1 MHLTSVITILSAL
14 SVVSASPRFGAKGHH
29 FRRQSPVAKGTKNP
43 FEGKK
48 LYANP
53 DWAVK
58 LEQTYESFVAQGDAE
73 NASKVRTIQDIGS
86 FVWISNT
93 ATLGDI
99 DTAIERVRAIKKET
113 GEDQVL
119 GLVLY
124 NLPDR
129 DCSAGESAGEFSS
142 EKNGLELYKETYIK
156 PYAEKLAAASDV
168 TFAVVLEPD
177 SLANLVTNLNI
188 EFCAKA
194 APIYEEGIA
203 YAISRLQYDNVNL
216 YIDAAHGGWLGWDDN
231 LAPSAKLFAK
241 VVQKAGNSTKIRG
254 FATNVSNYNPFHANP
269 RANYTEWSNS
279 YDENNYALSLS
290 PHLEAE
296 GLPSRFIIDQGRVS
310 NSRKEWGEW
319 CNVYPAGFGIQPG
332 TPVNNTHIDS
342 IVWIKPGGE
351 SDGRCGLEGA
361 PAAGQWFDEYVQ
373 MLVKNADPSIVASKA
388 RK

>member
-1 MHLTSVITILSAL
+1 MQFSSILAL
-14 SVVSASPRFGAKGHH
+14 LSTLGAVSASSRFGGKGHH
-29 FRRQSPVAKGTKNP
+29 FRRAGVTNDTTNP

-53 DWAVK
+53 DWAEK
-58 LEQTYESFVAQGDAE
+58 LEQTYNSFVEEGDSE
-73 NASKVRTIQDIGS
+73 NAGKVRTIQNIGT
-86 FVWISNT
+86 FVWVSNT
-93 ATLGDI
+93 ASLSNI
-99 DTAIERVRAIKKET
+99 DTAVERARAIQKKT
-113 GEDQVL
+113 GEQQIV

-142 EKNGLELYKETYIK
+142 DKNGLELYKETYIK
-156 PYAEKLAAASDV
+156 PYAEKLAAASDL

-177 SLANLVTNLNI
+177 SLANLVTNLHI

-194 APIYEEGIA
+194 APVYEEGIA
-203 YAISRLQYDNVNL
+203 YAISSLQYSHVNL
-216 YIDAAHGGWLGWDDN
+216 YIDAAHGGWLGWNDN

-241 VVQKAGNSTKIRG
+241 VVQKAGNDTKIRG
-254 FATNVSNYNPFHANP
+254 FSTNVSNYNPFHANP

-310 NSRKEWGEW
+310 NSRAEWGEW
-319 CNVYPAGFGIQPG
+319 CNVSPSGFGIQPG
-332 TPVNNTHIDS
+332 TPVNNTHVDS
-342 IVWIKPGGE
+342 IVWVKPGGE

-361 PAAGQWFDEYVQ
+361 PSAGQWFNEFVK
-373 MLVKNADPSIVASKA
+373 MLVKNADPSIVASA
-388 RK
+388 